1 MASIC
6 ILAPNALVKA
16 VKDAIEHRRY
26 LDKTRKIV
34 PVNDEDLKNL
44 VIVPKI
50 EQKPIALNMI
60 PTNYNLEIPTNAFFK
75 NVLATNAHN
84 IAVNLGI
91 DCYISQLFLST
102 TKINTVSRR
111 HTGVPM
117 VLSQRKLAR
126 AIQSWMDNLC
136 RETRASLPV
145 TESDLLALG
154 KTPYTIYPPLL
165 LLSTSTPKF
174 MRSGVWSRNTPDSAL
189 STLFDEICSS
199 FNVTH
204 IAINAP
210 IPLVSA
216 SDLSEN
222 VLRSPKSLLPLHGD
236 FGKLENP
243 SRSAFDGA
251 FWVSTRQYGVH
262 QTWAPLYTM
271 FSHGN
276 VSEKARILDIVAEVN
291 PRNSDPLDD
300 CSAVDLYAGI
310 GYFAFYYAKAGVK
323 TVLCWELNPWS
334 VEGFRRGAGMNRW
347 NAVVVDNEHELKK
360 RVPLEDE
367 KFVIFQEDNSNASS
381 RIESIRREI
390 PPVRHVNCGFLPSSR
405 ESWRTAVE
413 VLDPLQGGWVHAH
426 ENIGIKDID
435 TRKSQIVQ
443 VFDSLVNPSP
453 QQPKRIVQCQHL
465 QRVKSYAPGVMHCV
479 LDIHI
484 GSLPEGALMQST
496 TQPSS

>member
-1 MASIC
+1 MASVY
-6 ILAPNALVKA
+6 ILAPNALVKT
-16 VKDAIEHRRY
+16 VKDALEHRQF

-34 PVNDEDLKNL
+34 RVNDEDLESL
-44 VIVPKI
+44 VIVPEI
-50 EQKPIALNMI
+50 QQKPTALNMI
-60 PTNYNLEIPTNAFFK
+60 PTNYSLDIPINACIPD
-75 NVLATNAHN
+75 VLATHAHE
-84 IAVNLGI
+84 IAVKLGI
-91 DCYISQLFLST
+91 DRYISQLFFST
-102 TKINTVSRR
+102 TTVNTVSCR
-111 HTGVPM
+111 HTGV
-117 VLSQRKLAR
+117 STQRKLAR
-126 AIQSWMDNLC
+126 VTQVWMDNLC
-136 RETRASLPV
+136 RETRATLPV
-145 TESDLLALG
+145 TECDLLALG
-154 KTPYTIYPPLL
+154 TTPYTIYPPLL
-165 LLSTSTPKF
+165 LLSTSVPKS
-174 MRSGVWSRNTPDSAL
+174 MRSGAWSRDTPESAL
-189 STLFDEICSS
+189 STLFDEICNS

-243 SRSAFDGA
+243 SRSAFDAA
-251 FWVSTRQYGVH
+251 FWVSTRQYGIY

-276 VSEKARILDIVAEVN
+276 VSEKARILDIIAEVN
-291 PRNSDPLDD
+291 PRHSDPLDE

-310 GYFAFYYAKAGVK
+310 GYFAFYYAKAGIKNVI
-323 TVLCWELNPWS
+323 CWELNPWS

-347 NAVVVDNEHELKK
+347 NAVVVDNEDA
-360 RVPLEDE
+360 LERREFLEE
-367 KFVIFQEDNSNASS
+367 KFIIFQEDNKNASS
-381 RIESIRREI
+381 RIESIRRDI

-405 ESWRTAVE
+405 ESWRIAVE
-413 VLDPLQGGWVHAH
+413 VLDPLQGGWIHAH
-426 ENIGIKDID
+426 ENIGIKDIN
-435 TRKSQIVQ
+435 TRKSQVVQ
-443 VFDSLVNPSP
+443 VFDSLVNSSP
-453 QQPKRIVQCQHL
+453 QTTKRIVQCQHL